1 MGAND
6 HKVHPEPVLHR
17 GGDRR
22 EDSQGMRVPT
32 LLQNPI
38 PIPQTK
44 THPLF
49 WPINKYFIN
58 YPERLKH
65 STCRRRVPET
75 AQPHHTAQPEAQNWS
90 SRS

>member
-22 EDSQGMRVPT
+22 EDSQGMRVPNTVAKPNSHPSDENTPT
-32 LLQNPI
+32 LLAYKQILHQLPRE
-38 PIPQTK
+38 TK
-44 THPLF
+44 TQHMQEASPQ
-49 WPINKYFIN
+49 
-58 YPERLKH
+58 
-65 STCRRRVPET
+65 T